1 MRLLAT
7 EGVIAMQL
15 SASVLPLDPSLP
27 TLPAAGLTGPAIPG
41 ITGRLPAIFAD
52 LLPGQPAPAATGGTQ
67 KNPATP
73 DSATLEAA
81 AAQLVGWLFTTPV
94 PVQPVD
100 ISLSADPTAASVPTA
115 APAASAA
122 PAANDAEGIAT
133 PGESGGSAPAAGFW
147 SAPVNPGQA
156 GPMPFPQTAASTP
169 KSQAESGAQQPL
181 TPQPPQPPQPAQP
194 PLTPPP
200 PLMPLSTL
208 MPLAAAP
215 APLSKA
221 ALPTQAE
228 RVPVPSPTAPAGH
241 AIEPATATPAA
252 PTVELAVVASVD
264 SQPSGTTPLRRA
276 AMDERGAVAV
286 SVIQGENIA
295 PAAEKFVPRENSIVS
310 AGDKKILST
319 TDKQVTGRP
328 GSLGIGIAMPAT
340 TMSMT
345 ASHPTNSTAALPP
358 AGALG
363 ASAERTATSAQVI
376 LPETTVASQAQRA
389 VEAVTTA
396 AERASTA
403 GRTSVKIQFSLSGAD
418 LSVRVELRGDAVHA
432 TFQTDSSELRTAL
445 AAEWQTASAGAAGGM
460 RLTEA
465 VFTPATPAGNA
476 GTSLSGEGAPQQR
489 ENQSREAAEVFDH
502 TSLRPLAS
510 GRRRTAAAVSDSR
523 PWSARSNLN
532 LYTFA

>member
-15 SASVLPLDPSLP
+15 SASALPLDPSLP
-27 TLPAAGLTGPAIPG
+27 TLPGAGLTGPAIPG
-41 ITGRLPAIFAD
+41 TTGGLPAIFAD
-52 LLPGQPAPAATGGTQ
+52 LLPGQPAPAGVGGAR

-94 PVQPVD
+94 PVKPADVCH
-100 ISLSADPTAASVPTA
+100 SADPTAA
-115 APAASAA
+115 PAATVA
-122 PAANDAEGIAT
+122 DGIAT
-133 PGESGGSAPAAGFW
+133 PGESGGTAPAAGFW
-147 SAPVNPGQA
+147 SAPVISGQA
-156 GPMPFPQTAASTP
+156 GPMPFPQTSASSP
-169 KSQAESGAQQPL
+169 QLHNESGA
-181 TPQPPQPPQPAQP
+181 
-194 PLTPPP
+194 PP
-200 PLMPLSTL
+200 PLAPVVPL
-208 MPLAAAP
+208 PAVP
-215 APLSKA
+215 APLPTA

-228 RVPVPSPTAPAGH
+228 PAPAPVPTASAAH

-252 PTVELAVVASVD
+252 PTVELAVAASVD
-264 SQPSGTTPLRRA
+264 SLPTETTPLRRA
-276 AMDERGAVAV
+276 AVDELAAVAG

-295 PAAEKFVPRENSIVS
+295 PVAEKFVPRGNSAVS

-328 GSLGIGIAMPAT
+328 GGLGIGIAMPAT

-345 ASHPTNSTAALPP
+345 TSHPTNSATALPP

-363 ASAERTATSAQVI
+363 ASAERTTTSAHVN
-376 LPETTVASQAQRA
+376 LPESTVASQAQRA
-389 VEAVTTA
+389 VEAVATA

-403 GRTSVKIQFSLSGAD
+403 GRTSVQIQFSLSGAD

-432 TFQTDSSELRTAL
+432 TFQTDSSELRSAL

-465 VFTPATPAGNA
+465 VFTPATASGNA

-510 GRRRTAAAVSDSR
+510 SRRRPAAGVSDAR
-523 PWSARSNLN
+523 PWSNRSNLN